1 MRMAFWQGVSWWSF
15 HVSPATSE
23 VIGLRFGLGGRIP
36 PSPVMED
43 MVGFCN
49 READTSYKRLKSS
62 NPKLAANKKLALRFL
77 QNYSSRPPAGSGRG
91 IHDRG

>member
-23 VIGLRFGLGGRIP
+23 VIGLHFSLGGRIP

-43 MVGFCN
+43 MVGLCN
-49 READTSYKRLKSS
+49 REAGTSYKRLKSS
-62 NPKLAANKKLALRFL
+62 NPKLAANKKLATI
-77 QNYSSRPPAGSGRG
+77 SSELFFEAGWIGRG